1 MKKKAFI
8 PVSALIGAL
17 LLALVAT
24 MTPFVAEPDI
34 VYAQAS
40 GDATLADLEV
50 VGQPTTTTTPPTGV
64 IYSEL
69 SPTLDTTVADGLT
82 TVYDVRIPFD
92 QTGVLVT
99 PDVANANKGQTDPD
113 DNSIIRVNGTV
124 VAAEVGYE
132 VSLASG
138 AGRKTDVTIHVTAPQ
153 RSVTQTYTVRV
164 YRERQTRSNDA
175 KLASLGVSGGS
186 LTPSFSAG
194 TTMYKARVQSEKVTI
209 SYRLSDTGG
218 GASVGDITQEGGVS
232 AEGKEVTLGPEASTT
247 TITVPVTAE
256 DAAANSYMIQV
267 YRIRANRETN
277 ANLNPSD
284 GLTIATVPTGGFVS
298 PSTAG
303 DVYESG
309 GAVKTNSRLRVNN
322 ATTHVTV
329 TATADDDGGA
339 TRTISPSDARPGDGD
354 DAGHQVSLRAGGE
367 TTITVT
373 VTAED
378 TEVRK
383 IYTVTVYRNRA
394 TLSTNNNLN
403 SLSLSAGTLSPAF
416 SRDKTEYTTQ
426 VMPTVD
432 KVTVNYAAS
441 DTAGGSTVVITTFE
455 VAPNGDDGSPTTS
468 TAVDGRELTLEE
480 KGARTRIKLTVTSE
494 SGVDEVYTITVYRLR
509 SLPSAD
515 ASLASLSVNQG
526 VLAPTFA
533 AGMTVRMFNVEVDH
547 NISAITVTAAS
558 TAAANGATVVI
569 SPDGG
574 ANVDLTAGMKTRITI
589 TVTAEDRATTDAYM
603 VDVYR
608 ERATPS
614 DDATLSAM
622 SLSAGTLSPAF
633 NSDTIEYK
641 ARVANAVDKVTI
653 SRTLNDNAG
662 GGSTAV
668 ATSDNDCSTPDD
680 DPAVPGD
687 VSLNAGDN
695 TNICVTATAE
705 DDSTKAYLIT
715 VYRMRVNPNTDAS
728 LSEFT
733 IAESTGTV
741 NITTGATTGTPA
753 ETQLDILPMMSRDS
767 DVAYRVRQVTVT
779 TEQDV
784 GTIVTIMPTDANP
797 GAMGHQVDLTAGAE
811 VMIAVEVMPEDTA
824 ALSKTYTANIYR
836 KNVPGSESDDATL
849 SSLILSG
856 ATLTPEFASGTMK
869 YEATALH
876 STDITTVTGIA
887 AHLGAQSSV
896 TVGTISAMLFTPGD
910 DDVPLTAGQEN
921 AIVVEVT
928 AEDGTTTEYYTVT
941 VTRADAPSS
950 DATLDSLSLMDGMG
964 MDVTLVAGVE
974 AHWNTLDCPA
984 MNDRVGADDQ
994 PDDMNSPYCR
1004 MYDGLDDAA
1013 KAVVDAKYAED
1024 PIEGFMSD
1032 ISMYYAS
1039 VANDVDMVTVSAMA
1053 MPGATVSGDVGAVSL
1068 DVGENTITVTVTAE
1082 DGTTMMTYTVMV
1094 TRDDVL
1100 TDEARLRAAYDMD
1113 SSGHI
1118 DLSEV
1123 SAAIDDYFD
1132 DIIDLDEVSI
1142 VIDLY
1147 FS

>member
-1 MKKKAFI
+1 M
-8 PVSALIGAL
+8 GAL
-17 LLALVAT
+17 LLMIVAVMAL
-24 MTPFVAEPDI
+24 FVAEPDRAH
-34 VYAQAS
+34 AQALSADASLS
-40 GDATLADLEV
+40 GLTV
-50 VGQPTTTTTPPTGV
+50 VGGPGTTDVGLAPSFSG
-64 IYSEL
+64 
-69 SPTLDTTVADGLT
+69 GLT
-82 TVYDVRIPFD
+82 DTNRMFTARIPFTD
-92 QTGVLVT
+92 TGVVIRPT
-99 PDVANANKGQTDPD
+99 ATEDDNQTDGTLDPAK
-113 DNSIIRVNGTV
+113 NSIIRVNGTV
-124 VAAEVGYE
+124 VATGTDHN
-132 VSLASG
+132 VSLAG
-138 AGRKTDVTIHVTAPQ
+138 RAGRTSTITIVVTAPQ
-153 RSVTQTYTVRV
+153 RTVTETYTVKV
-164 YRERQTRSNDA
+164 YRNRQTLSDNA
-175 KLASLGVSGGS
+175 NLASLSVSGGS
-186 LTPSFSAG
+186 LTPRFSPG
-194 TTMYKARVQSEKVTI
+194 TRSYTARVQADTTTI

-218 GASVGDITQEGGVS
+218 GASVGEIGQTGGTSVDQ
-232 AEGKEVTLGPEASTT
+232 AKKEVTLGAEASTT
-247 TITVPVTAE
+247 TITVIVTPE
-256 DAAANSYMIQV
+256 SGANGAKEYTIAV
-267 YRIRANRETN
+267 YRVRANRDTN
-277 ANLNPSD
+277 ANLETLELTAVGVD
-284 GLTIATVPTGGFVS
+284 GARVGDALDDGDIADGMTT
-298 PSTAG
+298 
-303 DVYESG
+303 DYKE
-309 GAVKTNSRLRVNN
+309 RMNN

-329 TATADDDGGA
+329 AADAADAGA
-339 TRTISPSDARPGDGD
+339 TVAISPSDARPGEGD
-354 DAGHQVSLRAGGE
+354 DTGHQVALRAGAE
-367 TTITVT
+367 TTIRIT

-378 TEVRK
+378 TARRQ
-383 IYTVTVYRNRA
+383 IYTIKVYRERA
-394 TLSTNNNLN
+394 TPSDDNNLN
-403 SLSLSAGTLSPAF
+403 SLRLSAGTLTPAF
-416 SRDKTEYTTQ
+416 NRNRDPQTYTAQ
-426 VMPTVD
+426 VADDVE
-432 KVTVNYAAS
+432 KVTVSYAAS
-441 DTAGGSTVVITTFE
+441 DTAGGSAVEVSSTTDADVTNDE
-455 VAPNGDDGSPTTS
+455 INLAAAGN
-468 TAVDGRELTLEE
+468 LTN
-480 KGARTRIKLTVTSE
+480 ITVTVTPE
-494 SGVDEVYTITVYRLR
+494 SGTPEKVYTITVYRLR
-509 SLPSAD
+509 ALPSAD
-515 ASLASLSVNQG
+515 ASLSGITVTPAGAGTLDP
-526 VLAPTFA
+526 AFA
-533 AGMTVRMFNVEVDH
+533 ATTKMYNVNVEH
-547 NISAITVTAAS
+547 NISAITVDAAATTAAM
-558 TAAANGATVVI
+558 GATVVI

-614 DDATLSAM
+614 DDATLSAL

-668 ATSDNDCSTPDD
+668 ATSDNDCSTPGDD
-680 DPAVPGD
+680 TAVPGD

-741 NITTGATTGTPA
+741 NITTGATTNTPA

-849 SSLILSG
+849 SSLMLSG

-896 TVGTISAMLFTPGD
+896 TVGTISGMIFTPGD

-921 AIVVEVT
+921 AIAVEVT

-941 VTRADAPSS
+941 VTRAAEASMDA
-950 DATLDSLSLMDGMG
+950 SLSSLILSDITLMPAFDTAIMAY
-964 MDVTLVAGVE
+964 TAEVE
-974 AHWNTLDCPA
+974 ALEMT
-984 MNDRVGADDQ
+984 
-994 PDDMNSPYCR
+994 
-1004 MYDGLDDAA
+1004 
-1013 KAVVDAKYAED
+1013 
-1024 PIEGFMSD
+1024 
-1032 ISMYYAS
+1032 
-1039 VANDVDMVTVSAMA
+1039 TVEAMA
-1053 MPGATVSGDVGAVSL
+1053 THAAATVRVTGEMAL
-1068 DVGENTITVTVTAE
+1068 MVGENTVEVMVTAE
-1082 DGTTMMTYTVMV
+1082 DGTTTMTYTVTV
-1094 TRDDVL
+1094 TVLMGDTLLDRYDANDD
-1100 TDEARLRAAYDMD
+1100 DD
-1113 SSGHI
+1113 I
-1118 DLSEV
+1118 DLTEV

-1132 DIIDLDEVSI
+1132 GQLTLVEVSA